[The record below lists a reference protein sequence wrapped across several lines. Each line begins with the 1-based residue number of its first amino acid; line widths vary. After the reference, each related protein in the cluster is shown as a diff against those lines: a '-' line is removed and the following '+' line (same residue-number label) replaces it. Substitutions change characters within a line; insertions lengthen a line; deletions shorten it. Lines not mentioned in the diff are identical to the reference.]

1 MSECTKRGFEV
12 YLSRQF
18 KDNNELDVLAVA
30 LDKKRV
36 AVIGLVNAVEKLD
49 DSLNKASVVFIKL
62 IEELKKTKEK

>member
-18 KDNNELDVLAVA
+18 KDNNELDALAVA
-30 LDKKRV
+30 LDKKHV